1 MKGEFIMKNII
12 VTILGLL
19 LFSGFGSIVESI
31 VDSGYAL
38 IIFPMILIPA
48 TFVTYKL
55 CKE

>member
-1 MKGEFIMKNII
+1 MKNII